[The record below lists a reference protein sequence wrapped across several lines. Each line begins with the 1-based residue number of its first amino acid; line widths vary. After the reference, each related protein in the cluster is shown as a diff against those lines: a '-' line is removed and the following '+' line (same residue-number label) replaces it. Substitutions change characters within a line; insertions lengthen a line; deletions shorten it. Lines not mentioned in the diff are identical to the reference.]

1 MIAKIKMMIIEKQ
14 MERNRRKQVKQMLA
28 CFDKVMS
35 QGRKEA
41 G

>member
-1 MIAKIKMMIIEKQ
+1 MIAKIKMMLIEKQ

-35 QGRKEA
+35 QGRKEEI
-41 G
+41 

>member
-35 QGRKEA
+35 QGRKEVI
-41 G
+41 